1 MSFGD
6 EHNQISILRWTE
18 EHQGYENAPRQQAVE
33 VDENIAYHSPCRFPE
48 NESEP
53 HSIWRLGLPESID
66 MFLIHVEFLVHVE
79 FFGFKV
85 RQWWY
90 FLPNNDVHIA
100 NKHSN
105 QNHKDVL
112 AWALSWQL
120 VLNLNIAGS
129 AVFV

>member
-1 MSFGD
+1 MLGIIIPIDYYFSEGFKPPTRIWEWVNISNTWVFGD

-66 MFLIHVEFLVHVE
+66 MFLIHVEFLVPH
-79 FFGFKV
+79 
-85 RQWWY
+85 
-90 FLPNNDVHIA
+90 LP
-100 NKHSN
+100 
-105 QNHKDVL
+105 
-112 AWALSWQL
+112 
-120 VLNLNIAGS
+120 GEGC
-129 AVFV
+129 